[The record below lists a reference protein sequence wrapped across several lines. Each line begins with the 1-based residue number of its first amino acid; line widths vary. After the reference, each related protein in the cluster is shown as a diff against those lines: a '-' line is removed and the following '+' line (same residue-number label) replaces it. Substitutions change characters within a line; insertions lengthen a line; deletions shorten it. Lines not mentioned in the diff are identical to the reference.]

1 MTFLD
6 GQRLRDVDLG
16 DFQFNVVG
24 TPSEES
30 DKAFSFWNYGN
41 ASFFCG
47 QADNLRVY
55 GRALAA
61 TEISSLEQGTTNLF
75 INELLFNP
83 PFGDVTNEFV
93 ELRGAPN
100 YLLPSGTYLV
110 AVEGDDEENPGT
122 IQNRFDLAGRRI
134 GQNGFL
140 ALLQKFHRYKTIP
153 YSTVITNSDNGSGWG
168 SDSSSSI
175 GHEGED
181 DLTEI
186 ENPSATY
193 FLIQSDTE
201 PEIGTDIDA
210 NDDGLP
216 TARTS

>member
-1 MTFLD
+1 M
-6 GQRLRDVDLG
+6 
-16 DFQFNVVG
+16 VG

-61 TEISSLEQGTTNLF
+61 TEIGSLDAATTNLF

-83 PFGDVTNEFV
+83 PSGDLTNEFV
-93 ELRGAPN
+93 ELRGVPN
-100 YLLPSGTYLV
+100 YVLPSGTYLV
-110 AVEGDDEENPGT
+110 AVEGDGDGDKNPGT

-140 ALLQKFHRYKTIP
+140 TLLQNFI
-153 YSTVITNSDNGSGWG
+153 
-168 SDSSSSI
+168 
-175 GHEGED
+175 
-181 DLTEI
+181 
-186 ENPSATY
+186 ATKR
-193 FLIQSDTE
+193 F
-201 PEIGTDIDA
+201 
-210 NDDGLP
+210 P
-216 TARTS
+216 TARSSRTRTAAPAGAPTPRVPSGMRARMT